1 MATLSVVAT
10 QVKTITTSKK
20 IDATIFQFPNDP
32 VLVML
37 VK

>member
-1 MATLSVVAT
+1 MATLSFVAA

-32 VLVML
+32 EPVML